1 MREIRYLQRHGEMN
15 MSTKY
20 ALVTGASTGIGHACA
35 CALAERGYR
44 VFAGVR
50 TEADAERIRAE
61 GGGEIEPVTLD
72 VTDPGQI
79 AAAARHVS
87 AACGDAGLHGL
98 VNNAGIAVAGP
109 LEFIPMEDFARQMA
123 VNVNGLL
130 AVTQAF
136 LPLLRRAAG
145 RLCLIS
151 STKGV
156 FSPPFMGPC
165 SAAKFAVEALGD
177 ALRVELAP
185 WKIRVSLVQ
194 PGAIQTP
201 IWDKSKAANEALL
214 ARMPA
219 ACTELYGGAMEIMRR
234 EAEKM
239 AGRAAPVRRVS
250 DCVVHALTSKRPKT
264 RYLCGGG
271 ARMDYIAGRW
281 IPDGLRDRLIRAATG
296 LGG

>member
-1 MREIRYLQRHGEMN
+1 MPM
-15 MSTKY
+15 KY

-79 AAAARHVS
+79 TAAARHVS
-87 AACGDAGLHGL
+87 AACGETGLHGL

-151 STKGV
+151 STNG
-156 FSPPFMGPC
+156 FLSPPFMGPY
-165 SAAKFAVEALGD
+165 SASKFAVEALGD

-219 ACTELYGGAMEIMRR
+219 ACTELYGGAIEVMRR

-239 AGRAAPVRRVS
+239 AGRAVPVRRVS
-250 DCVVHALTSKRPKT
+250 DCVVHALTSKRPRT

-271 ARMDYIAGRW
+271 GRMEWFVARW
-281 IPDGLRDRLIRAATG
+281 LPDTWRDRLIRLATG
-296 LGG
+296 L